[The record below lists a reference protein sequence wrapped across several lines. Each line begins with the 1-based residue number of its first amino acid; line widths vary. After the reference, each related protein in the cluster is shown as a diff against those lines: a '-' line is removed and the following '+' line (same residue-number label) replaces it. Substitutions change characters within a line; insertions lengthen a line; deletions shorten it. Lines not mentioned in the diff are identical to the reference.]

1 MKKTRNNLLSRKSI
15 IILVLILVI
24 FNPMLIQ
31 LAYWIGKKYP
41 IIVTSWDESDI
52 LAFYGAITSFIGTIV
67 LGTITLEQ
75 NRRLMKL
82 EEHYEFHLI
91 L

>member
-52 LAFYGAITSFIGTIV
+52 LAFYGAITSSIGTIV

-82 EEHYEFHLI
+82 EEHYGFHLMP
-91 L
+91 

>member
-52 LAFYGAITSFIGTIV
+52 LAFYGAITSSIGTIV

-82 EEHYEFHLI
+82 EEHYEFHLMP
-91 L
+91 